1 MAYDVKLGAR
11 ITETVDRRLRMLAL
25 IEGRTLSHALDALL
39 DQHLPPAGELAALLG
54 GSGDQAVA

>member
-25 IEGRTLSHALDALL
+25 VKGQALSHVLDALL
-39 DQHLPPAGELAALLG
+39 DQHLPPADELAALLG
-54 GSGDQAVA
+54 GSGEAVA